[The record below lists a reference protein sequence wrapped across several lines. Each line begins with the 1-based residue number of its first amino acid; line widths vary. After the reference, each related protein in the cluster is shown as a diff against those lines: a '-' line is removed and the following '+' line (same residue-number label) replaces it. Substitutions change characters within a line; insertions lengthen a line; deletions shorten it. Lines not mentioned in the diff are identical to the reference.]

1 MTEQSPFLV
10 QVNQAFNVPAPDAFV
25 LEGFGADTTHP
36 NLPVRKDEYVFRK
49 EDLRDVLAFLSNP
62 DGDGLYITGPT
73 GCGKTSLICQVASRL
88 NWPVQ
93 QITAHGRL

>member
-36 NLPVRKDEYVFRK
+36 NIPVRKDEYVLEK
-49 EDLRDVLAFLSNP
+49 
-62 DGDGLYITGPT
+62 
-73 GCGKTSLICQVASRL
+73 KTYVTYWRSCLTQTVTVCILQAPLDAVR
-88 NWPVQ
+88 P
-93 QITAHGRL
+93 R